1 MSTESDDD
9 DASARRDEAPAEGA
23 IATPLPPRAAAE
35 EEALGSGGHT
45 PDVVK
50 QNEVAPAQ
58 PGPSE
63 RAQSSE
69 PREGTAPELP
79 MAAVEAE
86 PESAPQIEGGH
97 HDGPA
102 TDSAVP
108 SQPAESREG
117 RDEGATGTT
126 STEPAPRREPPSGS
140 GTPTPPPAIP
150 APSRDGGRHRF
161 VVGAISALAVAVA
174 LLVVQHVRHGWPF
187 SLHHGVGAPSAGRV
201 VTPSTSASGAQ
212 QPAPRA
218 HVELARDQWPAL
230 GIRVVPVA
238 RETIGGALR
247 TVVTIVPDESRVS
260 HVHTRVS
267 GWIDRLIVR
276 TTGER
281 VRRGQPLA
289 AIFSQELLA
298 SQAEY
303 LAALRAAPNR
313 DAPLVRGARERL
325 SVFGMT
331 SAQIAALERRGT
343 PERLVT
349 VSAPTAGTV
358 LRRSVTEGTAVD
370 PSTELFTIAD
380 LSRVWALTE
389 IPEVDA
395 PRVRLG
401 STATLSVPAS
411 GLPPF
416 EADVSFVYPTLSERT
431 RTLRAR
437 FDVENP
443 DGQLRPGMYGTAEFE
458 TATRDAIVVP
468 RDAVVDTGVEQHVF
482 VVEGDAML
490 VPRVVSL
497 GVRLDER
504 VEVTDGLR
512 EGEQIVAAG
521 VFLIDSESRLRAS
534 GGAGAGH
541 AHGAGG
547 TRSDANGATDS
558 ASRGRAPRGAPQPS
572 PGAGHE
578 GHEAPAATGARS
590 APRPLPRPPEPPS
603 PSAHGG
609 HGGTP

>member
-9 DASARRDEAPAEGA
+9 VPNARRDEAPAEGA

-35 EEALGSGGHT
+35 EALGSGGDT
-45 PDVVK
+45 ADIVK
-50 QNEVAPAQ
+50 QNEAAPAQ
-58 PGPSE
+58 PGQSE
-63 RAQSSE
+63 RAESNG
-69 PREGTAPELP
+69 PREGAAPELP
-79 MAAVEAE
+79 VAAVESE
-86 PESAPQIEGGH
+86 PGSAPHVEARH
-97 HDGPA
+97 REGPA
-102 TDSAVP
+102 TESAGPIEP
-108 SQPAESREG
+108 SESREG

-126 STEPAPRREPPSGS
+126 STEPAPRREPPPGS
-140 GTPTPPPAIP
+140 STPTPPPAIP
-150 APSRDGGRHRF
+150 APSRDGGRRRF
-161 VVGAISALAVAVA
+161 VVGAISALAVVVA

-187 SLHHGVGAPSAGRV
+187 SLHHGAGAPSAARV
-201 VTPSTSASGAQ
+201 VTPSTGATGAQ

-218 HVELARDQWPAL
+218 HVELARDRWPAL
-230 GIRVVPVA
+230 GIRVIPVA

-298 SQAEY
+298 SQTEY

-349 VSAPTAGTV
+349 VSAPQAGTV

-416 EADVSFVYPTLSERT
+416 DADVSFVYPTLSERT

-482 VVEGDAML
+482 VLEGEAML

-541 AHGAGG
+541 AHGGG
-547 TRSDANGATDS
+547 GARTDTNGATDS

-590 APRPLPRPPEPPS
+590 APRAVPRRPAPPA

>member
-1 MSTESDDD
+1 MTTASDDD
-9 DASARRDEAPAEGA
+9 DPNASRDEVPAEGA
-23 IATPLPPRAAAE
+23 IATPVPPRVGTE
-35 EEALGSGGHT
+35 EEALETHRRQTTEGVGRGDTSGEGSASESPAAEAESEPRSAPRVEDPRREGT
-45 PDVVK
+45 AAS
-50 QNEVAPAQ
+50 APA
-58 PGPSE
+58 GPSE
-63 RAQSSE
+63 RSGS
-69 PREGTAPELP
+69 
-79 MAAVEAE
+79 
-86 PESAPQIEGGH
+86 GGG
-97 HDGPA
+97 DY
-102 TDSAVP
+102 
-108 SQPAESREG
+108 
-117 RDEGATGTT
+117 EGASATHGD
-126 STEPAPRREPPSGS
+126 AQPRREPPPG
-140 GTPTPPPAIP
+140 GGAPTPPPTIP
-150 APSRDGGRHRF
+150 APLSDGGRRRF
-161 VVGAISALAVAVA
+161 VVGAISALAVVVG

-187 SLHHGVGAPSAGRV
+187 SLHHGVGVPSAARV
-201 VTPSTSASGAQ
+201 VTPSTSATGAQ

-218 HVELARDQWPAL
+218 HVELAPDQWPAL
-230 GIRVVPVA
+230 GIRVIPVA

-247 TVVTIVPDESRVS
+247 TVVTIVPDEARVS

-298 SQAEY
+298 SQTEY

-313 DAPLVRGARERL
+313 DAPLARGARERL

-331 SAQIAALERRGT
+331 PAQIAALERRGA

-349 VSAPTAGTV
+349 VSAPRAGTV

-395 PRVRLG
+395 PRVRVG

-411 GLPPF
+411 GLPTL

-437 FDVENP
+437 FDVENR

-468 RDAVVDTGVEQHVF
+468 RDAVVDTGVQQHVF
-482 VVEGDAML
+482 VLEGAGML

-541 AHGAGG
+541 AHGGASGGDRSSAEPRPAPAPGPARRPAGAGRVERDRAGEPSPRAPEATGG
-547 TRSDANGATDS
+547 TGAHT
-558 ASRGRAPRGAPQPS
+558 
-572 PGAGHE
+572 
-578 GHEAPAATGARS
+578 
-590 APRPLPRPPEPPS
+590 
-603 PSAHGG
+603 G
-609 HGGTP
+609 HGAAP